1 MNQRERTLSILV
13 GGLLIGLGLWW
24 MLGTYQAA
32 VKKRSNLIANK
43 TNSLEA
49 ADDLQFQGL
58 LAERQMGHY
67 LERSLPSSD
76 NLASR
81 QYSQWLLDTVERHF
95 KDGSVDPQQI
105 QPAGDLYKQYSFLVK
120 GKTDIPAWI
129 NWMHEFYAKDYL
141 HRIRSWSLRPE
152 RGGKGFL
159 LEFTVDALSI
169 NGRADDLPI
178 PTQPSYRVSGDVAQY
193 RDAILNRNLFE
204 PPNGE
209 PRFTGSDTVTA
220 FVGKQ
225 NTIPLTFEDP
235 EKQPLEFELIQS
247 PEGSKVTLD
256 PRSGNLRIEEA
267 VEGEFELSVRATDN
281 GYPRR
286 SVEQKLAVQV
296 RPPEAAPEP
305 EVKLKFDDAK
315 QTFLTGLVQDSE
327 REAWMNV
334 RTRGETLRLRVGDS
348 FEIGSVKGKV
358 LELNSRA
365 AVLEVAGKTY
375 ELKLNGQL
383 KEAVGG
389 AEEAKEEEP
398 KSSDSGDKSETP
410 QTGEEPGKPSE
421 PQTSEPAATP
431 EPASPTE
438 PAATTNPA
446 APSEPAPTK
455 ETAEPTTSEPTAKP
469 SE

>member
-13 GGLLIGLGLWW
+13 GGLVIGLGLWW
-24 MLGTYQAA
+24 MLGKYQAA
-32 VKKRSNLIANK
+32 IKKRSGLIANK
-43 TNSLEA
+43 SNALEA

-58 LAERQMGHY
+58 LAERQMGLY

-81 QYSQWLLDTVERHF
+81 QYSQWLLETVERHF
-95 KDGSVDPQQI
+95 TDGSVDPQQI
-105 QPAGDLYKQYSFLVK
+105 QSTEDIYKQFSFQVK

-129 NWMHEFYAKDYL
+129 DWMHEFYAKDYL
-141 HRIRSWSLRPE
+141 HRIRAWSLRPE

-169 NGRADDLPI
+169 SGRADDLPI
-178 PTQPSYRVSGDVAQY
+178 PTKQSYRVDGEVARY
-193 RDAILNRNLFE
+193 RDSILNRNLFE

-209 PRFTGSDTVTA
+209 PRFTGSDSLTA
-220 FVGKQ
+220 VVGKP
-225 NTIPLTFEDP
+225 NTIPLVFEDP
-235 EKQPLEFELIQS
+235 EKQPLEFELIRS

-256 PRSGNLRIEEA
+256 PRSGNLRIDDA
-267 VEGEFELSVRATDN
+267 IEGEFELSVRATDN

-286 SVEQKLAVQV
+286 SVEQKLVVRV
-296 RPPEAAPEP
+296 RPPEAMPTP

-327 REAWMNV
+327 QEAWMNV

-358 LELNSRA
+358 VELNSRA
-365 AVLEVAGKTY
+365 AVLEVDGKKY

-383 KEAVGG
+383 KQAVGG
-389 AEEAKEEEP
+389 KDAAGEKESKDSGSGNKPETLSAETADTDSEAKPAE
-398 KSSDSGDKSETP
+398 
-410 QTGEEPGKPSE
+410 
-421 PQTSEPAATP
+421 TSEPIETAKPIASTELDPNSENTGSSPSPAAATP
-431 EPASPTE
+431 
-438 PAATTNPA
+438 
-446 APSEPAPTK
+446 SE
-455 ETAEPTTSEPTAKP
+455 
-469 SE
+469 